1 MARRATRLS
10 PRKRPRQAR
19 AQATVDAILDAAAY
33 ILRRGTFEAMTTNAI
48 AARAGV
54 NIASLYQY
62 FPNKHAIVAALQRR
76 HVEQTRAAM
85 LPVLAKPR
93 RGTTAQVRALV
104 EAMAAMHA
112 VDPVLHARL
121 TALAPQLGLQAID
134 TDTDR
139 AIADA
144 SAAWVRAMR
153 DRLPDP
159 ELALWVAHTAVHAVF
174 HLAFVERPG
183 LAASPA
189 LVDEL
194 VRLAAPYLAPKPRRA
209 TRGGRARRAGS

>member
-1 MARRATRLS
+1 M
-10 PRKRPRQAR
+10 
-19 AQATVDAILDAAAY
+19 DAILDAAAY
-33 ILRRGTFEAMTTNAI
+33 ILRRGSFEAMTTNAI

-85 LPVLAKPR
+85 LPALAKSP
-93 RGTTAQVRALV
+93 RGTTARVRALV

-112 VDPVLHARL
+112 VDPALHARL
-121 TALAPQLGLQAID
+121 TALAPQLGLSPVD
-134 TDTDR
+134 TATDR
-139 AIADA
+139 ALAEE
-144 SAAWVRAMR
+144 SAAWVREMR
-153 DRLPDP
+153 GRLPDP
-159 ELALWVAHTAVHAVF
+159 ALALWVAHTAVHAVF
-174 HLAFVERPG
+174 HAAFVERAE

-194 VRLAAPYLAPKPRRA
+194 VRLAAPYLTPRRA